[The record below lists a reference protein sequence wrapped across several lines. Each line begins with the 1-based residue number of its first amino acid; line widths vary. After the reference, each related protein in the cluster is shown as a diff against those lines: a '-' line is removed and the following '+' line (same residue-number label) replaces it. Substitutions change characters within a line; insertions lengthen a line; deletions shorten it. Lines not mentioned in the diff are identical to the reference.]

1 MKRFLGLVLMFLLLV
16 PFSLAQLEV
25 SVEPLRDSILL
36 EDEASFNVTVKNL
49 DSQETSID
57 VFSQDTD
64 WILRRSPRITSLDGN
79 QKKSFTLYLNP
90 TSAVTTGPKGIDIF
104 FKSLNDDEVISKV
117 FYVYLG
123 SDSLPFFDYSPSVKV
138 NAKINDINQ
147 VDPREKVNVKVELK
161 NRNPLKFDE
170 LKIILSSNFFSTQK
184 TIELGPFE
192 ETTEYFEFSVDNSLK
207 PQTDYVYV
215 QLIRGND
222 TFEDESFT
230 YEIVPFSPFFKKE
243 VNTKE
248 FFMGE
253 SNNVTFTNVGNIN
266 KEEVFKV
273 PVNLFSKYFYS
284 FEPVGEY
291 VVEGNDRYYVWDI
304 NLDSREK
311 YNIYYV
317 KDFRLLFYLIL
328 GAILGVI
335 FYFLFRSPIVL
346 KKEVFKVQKREGGIY
361 ELKVILYVKNRSRRV
376 VNNLQLFDRVP
387 HLAEVIRESYL
398 GSIKPDRILKDKN
411 KGSLIKWLI
420 PNVESLEER
429 IITYKI
435 RSKFTILGKLSLP
448 RARSKFV
455 TKSSKIR
462 VTYSNKFEVEA

>member
-1 MKRFLGLVLMFLLLV
+1 MFLLMV
-16 PFSLAQLEV
+16 PLSLAQLEV
-25 SVEPLRDSILL
+25 EVSPLRDSIILK
-36 EDEASFNVTVKNL
+36 DEASFNVTVRNL
-49 DSQETSID
+49 ENQETSID
-57 VFSQDTD
+57 IFSQNTN
-64 WILRRSPRITSLDGN
+64 WILRRSPRITTLGP
-79 QKKSFTLYLNP
+79 KEEKSFILYLNP
-90 TSAVTTGPKGIDIF
+90 TSGVTTGPKGVDIS
-104 FKSLNDDEVISKV
+104 FKSLNDNALTSKV

-123 SDSLPFFDYSPSVKV
+123 SDTLPFFDYNPSVKINVKV
-138 NAKINDINQ
+138 NELNQ
-147 VDPREKVNVKVELK
+147 VDPREKINVRLELK
-161 NRNPLKFDE
+161 NRNPLDFEE
-170 LKIILSSNFFSTQK
+170 LKITLSSSYFSTQK
-184 TIELGPFE
+184 LIELGPFE

-207 PQTDYVYV
+207 PQNDYVYV
-215 QLIRGND
+215 QLMRNNE

-230 YEIVPFSPFFKKE
+230 YEIVSFSPFFKKE
-243 VNTKE
+243 VDTKE

-253 SNNVTFTNVGNIN
+253 SNNVTFTNVGNIE

-273 PVNLFSKYFYS
+273 PVNWFSKYFYN
-284 FEPVGEY
+284 FEPTGEY
-291 VVEGNDRYYVWDI
+291 VVEGKDRYYVWALE
-304 NLDSREK
+304 LDPREK
-311 YNIYYV
+311 YSIYYV
-317 KDFRLLFYLIL
+317 KDFRLLFYLL
-328 GAILGVI
+328 FGAFLGVI